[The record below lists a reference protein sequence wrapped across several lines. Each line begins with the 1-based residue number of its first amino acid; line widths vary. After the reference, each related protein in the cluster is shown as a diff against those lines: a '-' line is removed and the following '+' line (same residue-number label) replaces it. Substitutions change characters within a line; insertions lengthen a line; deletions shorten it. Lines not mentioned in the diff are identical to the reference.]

1 MPQQI
6 RFPAARVGGFPGHP
20 WSTTRM
26 RPLIGITASFDR
38 ARWSLWHD
46 EVALVPAA
54 YVRAV
59 QAAGGHPVVLPPD
72 ADAAAALPRL
82 DALVLSGGADVGPRL
97 YGAAPDPQTVDVRPD
112 QDAAEMALL
121 ETALARGVPV
131 LGICRGLQLL
141 AVASGGRLH
150 QHLPNTPGH
159 EQHGGHDGEWTEH
172 EVTLVAGTRLHAL
185 LGDRVRANSG
195 HHQGVADP
203 GTLVVAGH
211 SPDGLIEAAELPADR
226 HPFAV
231 GVQWHPEMTGDP
243 RLFEALVRTAQM
255 GS

>member
-1 MPQQI
+1 
-6 RFPAARVGGFPGHP
+6 
-20 WSTTRM
+20 M
-26 RPLIGITASFDR
+26 RPLIGITASFDH

-59 QAAGGHPVVLPPD
+59 RAAGGHPVVLPPD
-72 ADAAAALPRL
+72 ADTAAVLPRL
-82 DALVLSGGADVGPRL
+82 DALVLSGGADLDPRH
-97 YGAAPDPQTVDVRPD
+97 YGATAGAQTTDVRPD
-112 QDAAEMALL
+112 QDDAELALL
-121 ETALARGVPV
+121 RAALDQQVPV

-150 QHLPNTPGH
+150 QHLPATPGH
-159 EQHGGHDGEWTEH
+159 ERHGGHGGEWTDH
-172 EVTLVAGTRLHAL
+172 EVTLVPGTRLNAL

-203 GTLVVAGH
+203 GALVVAGY
-211 SPDGLIEAAELPADR
+211 SPDGLIEAAEVPPDR

-243 RLFEALVRTAQM
+243 RLFEALVRAAQM

>member
-1 MPQQI
+1 
-6 RFPAARVGGFPGHP
+6 
-20 WSTTRM
+20 M
-26 RPLIGITASFDR
+26 RPLVGITASFDR
-38 ARWSLWHD
+38 ARWSLWRD

-59 QAAGGHPVVLPPD
+59 RAAGGHPVVLPPD
-72 ADAAAALPRL
+72 ADAAAVLPRL
-82 DALVLSGGADVGPRL
+82 DALVLSGGADLDPRH
-97 YGAAPDPQTVDVRPD
+97 YGATAGAQTTDVRPD
-112 QDAAEMALL
+112 QDASELALL
-121 ETALARGVPV
+121 GAALDRGTPV
-131 LGICRGLQLL
+131 LGICRGLQLM

-150 QHLPNTPGH
+150 QHLPATPGH
-159 EQHGGHDGEWTEH
+159 ERHGGHDGRWTQH
-172 EVTLVAGTRLHAL
+172 EVALVPGTRLHTL
-185 LGDRVRANSG
+185 LGDVVAANSG

-211 SPDGLIEAAELPADR
+211 SPDGLIEAAEVDAER

-243 RLFEALVRTAQM
+243 RLFEALVRTARM

>member
-1 MPQQI
+1 
-6 RFPAARVGGFPGHP
+6 
-20 WSTTRM
+20 M
-26 RPLIGITASFDR
+26 RPLVGITASFDR
-38 ARWSLWHD
+38 ATWSLWRD

-59 QAAGGHPVVLPPD
+59 QAAGGHPVLLPPD
-72 ADAAAALPRL
+72 ADAATMLPRL
-82 DALVLSGGADVGPRL
+82 DALVLSGGADLDPGR
-97 YGAAPDPQTVDVRPD
+97 YGAAASPQTTDVRPD
-112 QDAAEMALL
+112 QDAAELALL
-121 ETALARGVPV
+121 GAALDHRTPV

-150 QHLPNTPGH
+150 QHLPATAGH
-159 EQHGGHDGEWTEH
+159 EQHGGQDGEWTEH
-172 EVTLVAGTRLHAL
+172 EVTLLPGTRLHAL

-203 GTLVVAGH
+203 GTLTVAGH
-211 SPDGLIEAAELPADR
+211 SPDGLIEAAEVDAAR

-243 RLFEALVRTAQM
+243 RLFEALVSTARV

>member
-1 MPQQI
+1 
-6 RFPAARVGGFPGHP
+6 
-20 WSTTRM
+20 M

-38 ARWSLWHD
+38 ASWSLWHD

-59 QAAGGHPVVLPPD
+59 RAAGGQPVVLPPD
-72 ADAAAALPRL
+72 SDAAAAIGRL
-82 DALVLSGGADVGPRL
+82 DALVLSGGADLDPRH
-97 YGAAPDPQTVDVRPD
+97 YGDTAGAQTTDVRPD
-112 QDAAEMALL
+112 QDAAELALL
-121 ETALARGVPV
+121 DAALHQGTPV
-131 LGICRGLQLL
+131 LGICRGLQLM
-141 AVASGGRLH
+141 AVANGGRLH
-150 QHLPNTPGH
+150 QHLPATPGH
-159 EQHGGHDGEWTEH
+159 ERHGGHGGEWTEH
-172 EVTLVAGTRLHAL
+172 DVTLVPGTRLHAL
-185 LGDRVRANSG
+185 LGDHTRANSG

-211 SPDGLIEAAELPADR
+211 SPDGLIEAAEVPTER

-243 RLFEALVRTAQM
+243 RLFEALLTATQM